1 MQMRQM
7 LTRAAEAI
15 GGAALAFLL
24 GLGPAA
30 SQGGAEW
37 RDAFD
42 VGAAAAGHSLAATP
56 IMSPETI
63 YATELAIQRYSMIL
77 ANGGWPVVPDEYV
90 LRLGD
95 RHANIVALRQRL
107 IASGDLA
114 VGAGISD
121 VFDTYVEAAVKAFQ
135 VRHGIPADGIVG
147 ENTLNTLNIPASDR
161 LSQLQRNLTRLRE
174 LAVAPADRF
183 VMVNIPGAEIEVVQ
197 MGRVVSRHTAIVGKV
212 DRPSPI
218 INSRIYE
225 VNFNPFWTVP
235 ASIIRRDL
243 IPLMQNDPE
252 YLTRMRIR
260 AYNGQGVEVP
270 PQNINWNSD
279 EATQYMFRQDPGDFN
294 SLGSVRINFYNPY
307 SVYMHDTPLKTLFG
321 NDYRFD
327 SSGCVRVQNVRD
339 LITWLL
345 RDTPGWS
352 RERVDEMF
360 RNGERLDV
368 QLAQPVNVY
377 FAYVSAWATA
387 DGIVHF
393 RNDIYGQDGIGQI
406 ASAN

>member
-1 MQMRQM
+1 M

-15 GGAALAFLL
+15 GGAAFVFAL
-24 GLGPAA
+24 GA
-30 SQGGAEW
+30 SSVSAQAPGLSGAEW

-42 VGAAAAGHSLAATP
+42 VGAASAGHSLAATP

-63 YATELAIQRYSMIL
+63 YATELAIQNYSAIL
-77 ANGGWPVVPDEYV
+77 ANGGWPVVPDQYV

-107 IASGDLA
+107 IASGDLGA
-114 VGAGISD
+114 GAGISD
-121 VFDTYVEAAVKAFQ
+121 IFDTYVEAAVKAFQ

-147 ENTLNTLNIPASDR
+147 ENTLNALNVPASDR

-174 LAVAPADRF
+174 LAAAPADRF

-243 IPLMQNDPE
+243 IPLMQSDPD
-252 YLTRMRIR
+252 YLNRMRIR

-279 EATQYMFRQDPGDFN
+279 EATRYMFRQDPGDFN

-377 FAYVSAWATA
+377 FSYVSAWATA
-387 DGIVHF
+387 DGVVHF
-393 RNDIYGQDGIGQI
+393 RNDIYGQDGIGQV

>member
-1 MQMRQM
+1 
-7 LTRAAEAI
+7 
-15 GGAALAFLL
+15 
-24 GLGPAA
+24 
-30 SQGGAEW
+30 
-37 RDAFD
+37 
-42 VGAAAAGHSLAATP
+42 
-56 IMSPETI
+56 MSPETI
-63 YATELAIQRYSMIL
+63 YATQLAIQNYSVIL

-90 LRLGD
+90 LKLGD
-95 RHANIVALRQRL
+95 RHSNIVALRQRL

-121 VFDTYVEAAVKAFQ
+121 IFDTYVEAAVKAFQ
-135 VRHGIPADGIVG
+135 VRHGIPADGVVG
-147 ENTLNTLNIPASDR
+147 ENTLNALNIPASDR
-161 LSQLQRNLTRLRE
+161 LSQLQRNLTRIQE
-174 LAVAPADRF
+174 LAASPADRF

-243 IPLMQNDPE
+243 IPLMQNDPD
-252 YLTRMRIR
+252 YLNRMRIR
-260 AYNGQGVEVP
+260 AYNGQGTEVP

-279 EATQYMFRQDPGDFN
+279 EATRYMFRQDPGEMN

-393 RNDIYGQDGIGQI
+393 RNDIYGQDGIGQL